1 VAKAADDE
9 VEVQVAAGME
19 AMEAAVEVA
28 TTEAVT
34 AVSRAALVVLA
45 VVRVAVAWA
54 DWLAVVEAVG

>member
-54 DWLAVVEAVG
+54 DWLAEVEGVG